1 MTEPPLHATCVAA
14 GTRGLLILGAPG
26 TGKSALALDLI
37 ALGAELVA
45 DDRVLLRP
53 HGGGVVAA
61 PVPRLAGLIEARGIG
76 LLRLPHRAVADVAL
90 VLDLDRAEPLRL
102 PVRRSMTLLGVALP
116 LILRPEPLRP
126 SAILAALRHGPPLD
140 PEAPLDAA
148 DRGRA
153 DR

>member
-1 MTEPPLHATCVAA
+1 MTEAPLHAGCVAID
-14 GTRGLLILGAPG
+14 GRGLLILGAAG
-26 TGKSALALDLI
+26 SGKSALALDLI
-37 ALGAELVA
+37 ALGADLVA
-45 DDRVLLRP
+45 DDRVLLARD
-53 HGGGVVAA
+53 GDRLSAR

-76 LLRLPHRAVADVAL
+76 LLRLPHRTQAAVVLA
-90 VLDLDRAEPLRL
+90 LDLDRVEPLRL
-102 PVRRSMTLLGVALP
+102 PVRRSMTLLGVELP

-153 DR
+153 AR